1 MVLSAHVDVDSAM
14 ELMANGSGMGYLL
27 KSRVADV
34 SDFIDALER
43 IAKGASVVDP
53 SLVRQLVNRR
63 QHEDPLE
70 TLSPREQQVIELMA
84 EGRSNAG
91 IARRLW
97 LAEATVEKHIRNIL
111 TKLNLPLTDDD
122 HRRVRAVITYLKAG

>member
-1 MVLSAHVDVDSAM
+1 MSMTKLSVLIPVFNESKTIRTV
-14 ELMANGSGMGYLL
+14 
-27 KSRVADV
+27 
-34 SDFIDALER
+34 IDAV
-43 IAKGASVVDP
+43 IADP
-53 SLVRQLVNRR
+53 SIEAVLVLTPPDSHLAIAERCLLAGKHVLV
-63 QHEDPLE
+63 EKPLA
-70 TLSPREQQVIELMA
+70 TSTQQVLELMA

-111 TKLNLPLTDDD
+111 TKLHLPLTDDD